1 MFDDP
6 EFEAFA
12 RAQADAILADLGYE
26 PLREIPW
33 SDPLPTQEPF
43 RDVELESDISRLRNN
58 QADLVARL
66 RGLAPETDS
75 FSLPVS
81 GDSTA
86 LTFNEVLVDAQR
98 FLLQGVDRI
107 ATAAQRYRNIA
118 NETPSTGSRLEPEDL
133 AYAQHELTRRRE
145 LAEQILAYCDDPA
158 GTSLP
163 PRKPSGEVIS
173 PILAG
178 GLAQKYAT
186 DVLVLNQRLNHSEPT
201 LTLVNQ
207 VEDSFNLIAGII
219 GVYGSEY
226 LKALAAKLEDA
237 RKKGMRWRRAAVTTL
252 SMFLLLAGFF
262 VDKSVSQTR
271 GDWLWLSIA
280 AAAVMWIYDRAI
292 STIVEKE
299 TRKRRLSIVTDAID
313 SVTGSLIL
321 LREQQ
326 ALLNVLCTSTD
337 RPIVQL
343 ADDWC

>member
-1 MFDDP
+1 VLNDP
-6 EFEAFA
+6 ELEAFM
-12 RAQADAILADLGYE
+12 RAQAVEILADLGYE

-66 RGLAPETDS
+66 RGLAPETVS

-98 FLLQGVDRI
+98 FLLQGADRI

-118 NETPSTGSRLEPEDL
+118 NETPSTGSRLAPEDL
-133 AYAQHELTRRRE
+133 TYAQHELTRRKE
-145 LAEQILAYCDDPA
+145 LAEQILAYCRDPA

-178 GLAQKYAT
+178 GLAERYAM
-186 DVLVLNQRLNHSEPT
+186 DFLVLQQRLNNLEPT
-201 LTLVNQ
+201 LTFLNEIEDDINRLV
-207 VEDSFNLIAGII
+207 GIM
-219 GVYGSEY
+219 GAHGSEY
-226 LKALAAKLEDA
+226 LKALAAKLEDV
-237 RKKGMRWRRAAVTTL
+237 RKKGIRWRRAAVTTL
-252 SMFLLLAGFF
+252 SVFLLLVGVFA
-262 VDKSVSQTR
+262 DKALSQTF
-271 GDWLWLSIA
+271 GDLLWLSIA
-280 AAAVMWIYDRAI
+280 AVAVMWICDRAV
-292 STIVEKE
+292 STLVERE
-299 TRKRRLSIVTDAID
+299 TRKQRLRIVMDAID
-313 SVTGSLIL
+313 KVTHWLIF

-326 ALLNVLCTSTD
+326 ERLNVIRMSTN

>member
-6 EFEAFA
+6 EFEVFA
-12 RAQADAILADLGYE
+12 RAQADTILADLGYE

-33 SDPLPTQEPF
+33 SDPSPTQEPF

-58 QADLVARL
+58 QADLITRL

-107 ATAAQRYRNIA
+107 ATAAQRYRNVA
-118 NETPSTGSRLEPEDL
+118 NETPSTGSRLAPEDL
-133 AYAQHELTRRRE
+133 AYAQYELTRRKE

-173 PILAG
+173 PILADS
-178 GLAQKYAT
+178 LAQKYAR
-186 DVLVLNQRLNHSEPT
+186 DARVLLQRLNDLEPT
-201 LTLVNQ
+201 LTFVNQ
-207 VEDSFNLIAGII
+207 IEGNFNRFAGTMGAY
-219 GVYGSEY
+219 GVEY
-226 LKALAAKLEDA
+226 LKALAAKLENV
-237 RKKGMRWRRAAVTTL
+237 RKMGIRWRRAAVTTL
-252 SMFLLLAGFF
+252 SVFLLLAGIL
-262 VDKSVSQTR
+262 VDKFVSQVF

-280 AAAVMWIYDRAI
+280 AAGVMWIYDRVI
-292 STIVEKE
+292 STLVEKE
-299 TRKRRLSIVTDAID
+299 TRKQQLRIVMDAID
-313 SVTGSLIL
+313 SVAGWLIF

-326 ALLNVLCTSTD
+326 ALLNMLRTSTN

-343 ADDWC
+343 TDDWC

>member
-1 MFDDP
+1 VLNDP
-6 EFEAFA
+6 ELEAFM
-12 RAQADAILADLGYE
+12 RAQGVEILADLGYE

-81 GDSTA
+81 DDSTA

-98 FLLQGVDRI
+98 FLLQGADRI

-118 NETPSTGSRLEPEDL
+118 NETPSTGSRLAPEDL
-133 AYAQHELTRRRE
+133 AYARHELTRRKE
-145 LAEQILAYCDDPA
+145 LAEQILAYRRDPA

-173 PILAG
+173 PVLAG
-178 GLAQKYAT
+178 GLAERYAM
-186 DVLVLNQRLNHSEPT
+186 DFFVLQQRLNRIEPT
-201 LTLVNQ
+201 LTFLNEIEDYINRLV
-207 VEDSFNLIAGII
+207 GIM
-219 GVYGSEY
+219 GAHGSEY
-226 LKALAAKLEDA
+226 LKALAAKLEDV
-237 RKKGMRWRRAAVTTL
+237 RKKGIRWRRAAVTTL
-252 SMFLLLAGFF
+252 SVFLLVAGVF
-262 VDKSVSQTR
+262 VDKALSQTF
-271 GDWLWLSIA
+271 GDLLWLSIA
-280 AAAVMWIYDRAI
+280 AVAVMWICDRAV
-292 STIVEKE
+292 STLVERE
-299 TRKRRLSIVTDAID
+299 TRKQRLRIVMDAID
-313 SVTGSLIL
+313 KVTYWLIF

-326 ALLNVLCTSTD
+326 ERLNVIRMSTN

>member
-1 MFDDP
+1 VFDDP

-26 PLREIPW
+26 PLREISW
-33 SDPLPTQEPF
+33 SDPLPPQEPF

-98 FLLQGVDRI
+98 FLLQGADRI
-107 ATAAQRYRNIA
+107 ATAAQRYQNIVD
-118 NETPSTGSRLEPEDL
+118 ETPSTGSLLAPEDL
-133 AYAQHELTRRRE
+133 AYAQHELTRRKE
-145 LAEQILAYCDDPA
+145 LAEQILAYCRDPA

-173 PILAG
+173 PFLARV
-178 GLAQKYAT
+178 LADKYAM
-186 DVLVLNQRLNHSEPT
+186 DALVLNQRLNSSEPI
-201 LTLVNQ
+201 LAIVNK
-207 VEDSFNLIAGII
+207 VEDNVNRIAGIM
-219 GVYGSEY
+219 GAHGSEY
-226 LKALAAKLEDA
+226 LRTLAAKLEGA
-237 RKKGMRWRRAAVTTL
+237 RKKGMRRRRGLVTMF
-252 SMFLLLAGFF
+252 SVFLLLAGVF
-262 VDKSVSQTR
+262 VDKSVSQVF

-299 TRKRRLSIVTDAID
+299 TRKWRLDIVMDAID
-313 SVTGSLIL
+313 WVAGSLIS
-321 LREQQ
+321 LRELQ
-326 ALLNVLCTSTD
+326 AKLNEIRTSTG
-337 RPIVQL
+337 RRIVQL